1 MGFVSY
7 HVYGYG
13 VQVSELEKIS
23 MSKVVELIQTAP
35 NYAKKFDKWLKES
48 KIEEPTLEDLE
59 EFDEYYC
66 IGLATVVQQIILEK
80 ENLELVACSDFD
92 DNTFLLYPQGY
103 PWNMSEQEKSLTE
116 QDIQSLMVKYLSK
129 ITDEVIT
136 IDYYEPENGG

>member
-1 MGFVSY
+1 MSWNCW
-7 HVYGYG
+7 HTYGYG
-13 VQVSELEKIS
+13 VKVSAFQKIS

-35 NYAKKFDKWLKES
+35 NYAKKFDKWLQECE
-48 KIEEPTLEDLE
+48 IEEPTLGDLE
-59 EFDEYYC
+59 EFDEDYC
-66 IGLATVVQQIILEK
+66 IGLATVMQQIILEK

-103 PWNMSEQEKSLTE
+103 PWNMNEQEKSLTE

-136 IDYYEPENGG
+136 VDYYEPENGG